1 MFYSEQKTLKK
12 LSLAGLA
19 LLAVCIAFFVDRVEG
34 KDKPGQPDV
43 VRIGYFH
50 GGRTRQFYRAYVN
63 KYFEKEKIRIRLFTK
78 TLRKQG
84 LLEAPETYEEWRAI
98 ERKDPYYGDL
108 TGPEIVDAIVRGEL
122 DGGTIGEASF
132 LLAVNTGAP
141 IVAVSNMGHI
151 VKGEPAYAIV
161 LRKEV
166 KAARP
171 EDLKGR
177 TFISRLSGP
186 LDNIMIRSFVESEG
200 LKLSDVKFIDEVFHD
215 EQFSM
220 LKTGKADGGFF
231 HLHMTKKFIKSDVGY
246 IYRKFDWINPEA
258 ATGILVFHRDFVKN
272 NRDVV
277 QRVVNAY
284 VKRIKYENSLSPEEK
299 KNPKDNGPEI
309 VDYTIAGMNLPQAD
323 YPPKLRP
330 DMLNLMQDLMLKY
343 GEIKNR
349 VDSTP
354 QLDFSFVEKAA
365 ANKD

>member
-1 MFYSEQKTLKK
+1 MVISKQKASKK
-12 LSLAGLA
+12 RIMAVF
-19 LLAVCIAFFVDRVEG
+19 LLFAVILGFFMSRVEA
-34 KDKPGQPDV
+34 KDAGVKLKA

-84 LLEAPETYEEWRAI
+84 LLEAPETYEEWRGI
-98 ERKDPYYGDL
+98 ELKDSNYGDI
-108 TGPEIVDAIVRGEL
+108 TGTEIVDAIVRGEL

-132 LLAVNTGAP
+132 LLAVNRGAP

-151 VKGEPAYAIV
+151 VKGAPAYAIV

-166 KAARP
+166 KAKKP

-186 LDNIMIRSFVESEG
+186 LDNIMIRSFIESEG

-215 EQFSM
+215 EQQAM

-231 HLHMTKKFIKSDVGY
+231 HLHSTKKFIRDEVGY

-258 ATGILVFHRDFVKN
+258 ASGILVFHRDFVKN
-272 NRDVV
+272 NGDAV

-284 VKRIKYENSLSPEEK
+284 AKRIKYENSLSPEEK
-299 KNPKDNGPEI
+299 RNPKDEGPEI
-309 VDYTIAGMNLPQAD
+309 VDDSIEGMNLPQAD

-330 DMLNLMQDLMLKY
+330 DMLNLIQDLMLKY

-349 VDSTP
+349 VDFTP
-354 QLDFSFVEKAA
+354 QIDFSFVKKAA
-365 ANKD
+365 ADKD